1 MSNYAS
7 RADLQ
12 VAQPIIEFA
21 EQTAER
27 HGFDLEQFWVGVSA
41 IVHDLAP

>member
-27 HGFDLEQFWVGVSA
+27 HGFDPDPNLPGA
-41 IVHDLAP
+41 A